1 MLEHIVFTTLT
12 ILLGLVLV
20 GLALMPFGLVV
31 GAWAWWS
38 SMAHERDAIQLVK
51 LLKNR

>member
-20 GLALMPFGLVV
+20 GLALMPFGLLV

-38 SMAHERDAIQLVK
+38 SMAHEREAKQLIK
-51 LLKNR
+51 LRKNR